1 MLSKDKLDNL
11 YAEIGKYKNA
21 VVSLSGGTDSIAV
34 AAAAKEVLGAENVVT
49 ATAITAFLTE
59 TEKNMAK
66 AASKRLGLE
75 HRMKRVFLM
84 KSPDVLRND
93 ENRCYYCKNII
104 LTGIDEVKEGLGFEV
119 VFDGGNATDLNERRP
134 GTKAVEEHGDVS
146 PLKLACFTKEDI
158 YELMSMYGLDD
169 MISPSNS
176 CLATRIKTGQEIDL
190 YNLRMICA
198 AETYMTNMGYSKVRC
213 RVDSN
218 RALIQVEKSEVP
230 ELIKDSE
237 EIISELKLMGFD
249 DVKIDERGYK
259 NSGEIND

>member
-1 MLSKDKLDNL
+1 MKDGQ
-11 YAEIGKYKNA
+11 A
-21 VVSLSGGTDSIAV
+21 
-34 AAAAKEVLGAENVVT
+34 
-49 ATAITAFLTE
+49 
-59 TEKNMAK
+59 
-66 AASKRLGLE
+66 
-75 HRMKRVFLM
+75 
-84 KSPDVLRND
+84 P
-93 ENRCYYCKNII
+93 
-104 LTGIDEVKEGLGFEV
+104 
-119 VFDGGNATDLNERRP
+119 
-134 GTKAVEEHGDVS
+134 KAVEEHGVVS

-230 ELIKDSE
+230 SLSRIVRK
-237 EIISELKLMGFD
+237 
-249 DVKIDERGYK
+249 
-259 NSGEIND
+259 